1 MTEQVASIAE
11 EDLSTAS
18 STTHDGPALIDVVRR
33 IPESCYERST
43 TRGLLFVVRD
53 FVIYAALIYGLINVH
68 AWWLV
73 VPMWLVTG
81 LCISGI
87 FVLGHDASHNALF
100 DSRRLN
106 AVIARIAMLPSAH
119 IESAWDFG
127 HNRVHHGHTVKQG
140 MDFVWHPSTSE
151 EWRAMSAYRRLQHR
165 IEWSPLG
172 AGLYYGRNVWWNKM
186 MRFRSEGKLGETISR
201 DRRVMT
207 AILVVAAAGV
217 GYAGWRASGN
227 VAGVAWM
234 ILKVA
239 VIPWMLFTWMIGF
252 VVYVQH
258 VNPNIR
264 WYPRR
269 EWSKFKGQ
277 MEGTTNLRVSRWL
290 NFFVHNIF
298 THVPHHVDMRIPF
311 YKLPSAMRAIEAAFP
326 KVMITK
332 KFRMRDYV
340 SATSQCKV
348 YDFTAGA
355 WSRYPDKKAA

>member
-127 HNRVHHGHTVKQG
+127 HNRVHHGHTVKQEMISFG
-140 MDFVWHPSTSE
+140 IRRRAKNGARCRRTDVCSTASSGHPS
-151 EWRAMSAYRRLQHR
+151 A
-165 IEWSPLG
+165 
-172 AGLYYGRNVWWNKM
+172 
-186 MRFRSEGKLGETISR
+186 
-201 DRRVMT
+201 RVCTT
-207 AILVVAAAGV
+207 AATCG
-217 GYAGWRASGN
+217 
-227 VAGVAWM
+227 
-234 ILKVA
+234 
-239 VIPWMLFTWMIGF
+239 
-252 VVYVQH
+252 
-258 VNPNIR
+258 
-264 WYPRR
+264 
-269 EWSKFKGQ
+269 
-277 MEGTTNLRVSRWL
+277 GTR
-290 NFFVHNIF
+290 
-298 THVPHHVDMRIPF
+298 
-311 YKLPSAMRAIEAAFP
+311 
-326 KVMITK
+326 
-332 KFRMRDYV
+332 
-340 SATSQCKV
+340 
-348 YDFTAGA
+348 
-355 WSRYPDKKAA
+355 